1 MKIGDYS
8 SGVRRPIAPEQG
20 DRMDAETIKRKESA
34 LKTLL
39 RQFDIPAMRSDVTQP
54 ANLRWLTR
62 NLAANNKDHAML
74 NTALAMVR
82 WLLSAGQRVTQ

>member
-1 MKIGDYS
+1 MKIGNYS
-8 SGVRRPIAPEQG
+8 SSKWWFITSKQG
-20 DRMDAETIKRKESA
+20 AEMDAETIKRKQSA

-62 NLAANNKDHAML
+62 NLAAKNKDHAMFD
-74 NTALAMVR
+74 TAMAMVR
-82 WLLSAGQRVTQ
+82 WLLRADRKVA